1 MLYNLNC
8 ILRASSMAEVR
19 FDGMLRQFGA
29 RGPVS
34 EEASDVRNM
43 LERMEERF
51 PRLRY
56 RIRDETGRLRGNVRL
71 FVNGTDIAALKG
83 LDTPLAHE
91 DEVDIL
97 HSIQGG

>member
-1 MLYNLNC
+1 
-8 ILRASSMAEVR
+8 MAAVR

-29 RGPVS
+29 KGPIE
-34 EEASDVRNM
+34 EEAPSVRAI
-43 LERMEERF
+43 LDRVEERF

-71 FVNGTDIAALKG
+71 FVNGTDVAALNG
-83 LDTPLAHE
+83 LDTPLTAA

>member
-1 MLYNLNC
+1 
-8 ILRASSMAEVR
+8 MAAVR

-29 RGPVS
+29 RGAIT
-34 EEASDVRNM
+34 EEAPDVR
-43 LERMEERF
+43 RMIDQIELRF

-56 RIRDETGRLRGNVRL
+56 RIRDETGRVRGNVRL
-71 FVNGTDIAALKG
+71 FVNGTDVDALLG
-83 LDTPLAHE
+83 LDTPLTAT